1 MTPKELIARR
11 VARELKDGNLVNLGI
26 GIPTAVADY
35 IPDGLDIT
43 FHSEN
48 GIVGIGSSQGANDPN
63 LTNAGGMPVTAAVGA
78 AVIDSAM
85 SFAMIR
91 GGHIDITVLGALQ
104 VDKTGSLANWV
115 VPGKIVPGMGG
126 AMDLVVGA
134 KKVIVAMEHCAKDG
148 STKILEV
155 CTLPLTG
162 KHVVD
167 LIVTELAVFSFGPD
181 GLILE
186 EVAPGVSVNAIV
198 EKTQAAF
205 SVSAKLAEMDVSA

>member
-148 STKILEV
+148 SPKILEA

-198 EKTQAAF
+198 EKTQAPF